1 MGTHDD
7 KRRIRALEDER
18 EALAEEVCRLR
29 EQLDRGASWGP
40 WLAWEEAEA
49 LLGEVLREARGE
61 EGLLHSAARARQ
73 ALAEG
78 SGAPADLGEALEQ
91 SRERLLAIRDALRE
105 RDRRLA
111 ELRDQKE
118 ELLSIVAHDLRT
130 PLVAI
135 QGFAQLLRRSAATDG
150 LSPRQQ
156 EYVDRILQAVAAMN
170 RLVDDL
176 LTARR
181 LEQGQLPFEPRP
193 VRLREFVD
201 RIAALHAS
209 VAQGKG
215 VSVEV
220 EGEVPDL
227 EITADPDRLAQALGN
242 LLQNAVKFTPSGKT
256 VRLRV
261 RAEAGRVRFEVDDEG
276 PGIDP
281 EAMSCLFDRYRQ
293 GRLARTV
300 GRGHGLGL
308 HICRELVHMHG
319 GQVGAKNLPSGGSRF
334 WMEIPA
340 SSGTDRDRGRE
351 EP

>member
-1 MGTHDD
+1 MGTQDD
-7 KRRIRALEDER
+7 KRRIQELEDER

-29 EQLDRGASWGP
+29 AQLDQGASWGP

-61 EGLLHSAARARQ
+61 EGLLHSAAKARR
-73 ALAEG
+73 ALAAG
-78 SGAPADLGEALEQ
+78 SGAPAGLGEALEQ

-105 RDRRLA
+105 RDQRLA

-135 QGFAQLLRRSAATDG
+135 QGFAQLLQRSAGTDG
-150 LSPRQQ
+150 LTPRQQ

-181 LEQGQLPFEPRP
+181 LEQGRLPFEPGP

-201 RIAALHAS
+201 RVVALHAS

-215 VSVEV
+215 VSVKV
-220 EGEVPDL
+220 QGEVPDR

-261 RAEAGRVRFEVDDEG
+261 WEEAGRVRFEVDDEG
-276 PGIDP
+276 PGVDS
-281 EAMSCLFDRYRQ
+281 EAMACLFDRYRQ
-293 GRLARTV
+293 GKLARTV

-308 HICRELVHMHG
+308 HICRELVRMHG
-319 GQVGAKNLPSGGSRF
+319 GRVGAENLPSGGSRF

-340 SSGTDRDRGRE
+340 SGGTDRDRGRE